1 METPSAGHQVGQYVL
16 EEKLGE
22 GGMAE
27 VWRAR
32 NVVLGNS
39 VAIKFLAQ
47 GFAGRADVEQR
58 FLGEGKRQANLQHA
72 NIVSAFD
79 FLYVDGRSFLVMKYI
94 KGESLDHR
102 LFKLQSSMPLPAV
115 ISISRD
121 VLGAMDY
128 AHTEGV
134 VHRDIKPSNILLETS
149 GRAYLM
155 DFGIA
160 LFMREQRVT
169 RAGTAIGTPHYMS
182 PEQIIGSKDLD
193 HRSDI
198 YSYGCVLYQMLTQFP
213 PFDFNEEEGDT
224 EYAVK
229 EQHMRQQARP
239 LRELNPSVPEYVEQV
254 VMRCLEKKPADR
266 YQTCHE
272 LLEALAQP
280 APSPQWQ
287 PPSPEMPVRPRTVI
301 EGPEGAAWGAASA
314 GMAAGGT
321 AYPTAPPMTPR
332 TTLESGPGTMTPRTT
347 IEPAQRM
354 TPRTTVEPAYQT
366 AAPQVNQQQ
375 APVYQAPPMPAKSG
389 GQTMILALA
398 GVLALA
404 GAGGGYYYW
413 SSHKADTKTEPVTF
427 VAPKDTSTTAGNTV
441 TDPKGTPTVP
451 PGTKKPKRNTDTQV
465 AVVVPPV
472 IKTQIPTEPVS
483 EPTPTTPVGPVTTP
497 TPIPQ
502 TPVSTPALRRG
513 TLVCS
518 GSSMGT
524 SRHGKPG
531 FLFTNLPGHIT
542 FLNDN
547 FNSRWALERKKGS
560 NDLLLIPVSQQMPA
574 SCSEPWVE
582 KPE

>member
-1 METPSAGHQVGQYVL
+1 METPITGHQVGQYVL

-32 NVVLGNS
+32 NIVLGNS

-47 GFAGRADVEQR
+47 GFAGRPDVEQR
-58 FLGEGKRQANLQHA
+58 FLGEGKRQANLQHS

-102 LFKLQSSMPLPAV
+102 LFKLQTSMPLPAV
-115 ISISRD
+115 ISISKD
-121 VLGAMDY
+121 VLSALDY

-149 GRAYLM
+149 GRAYVM

-213 PFDFNEEEGDT
+213 PFDFNEEQGDT

-239 LRELNPSVPEYVEQV
+239 LRELNPSVPEYIEQI

-272 LLEALAQP
+272 LMEALSQP

-287 PPSPEMPVRPRTVI
+287 QPAGMPARPRTII
-301 EGPEGAAWGAASA
+301 EGPDAAAWSAAGA
-314 GMAAGGT
+314 GMAAGAT

-332 TTLESGPGTMTPRTT
+332 TTLESGPGPGTMP
-347 IEPAQRM
+347 
-354 TPRTTVEPAYQT
+354 PRTTVEPAYQS
-366 AAPQVNQQQ
+366 AVPPVNQQ
-375 APVYQAPPMPAKSG
+375 APVYQPPPPAKSG

-413 SSHKADTKTEPVTF
+413 SSHKTETKPTPPV
-427 VAPKDTSTTAGNTV
+427 VESKDTSTTATTSTGSQASR
-441 TDPKGTPTVP
+441 TDTLPPDGGKIRRDSRKQTPTADHTRTTATLDTEVRGPKSGPGQETGAETGGPKPGAGGAP
-451 PGTKKPKRNTDTQV
+451 P
-465 AVVVPPV
+465 PP
-472 IKTQIPTEPVS
+472 PP
-483 EPTPTTPVGPVTTP
+483 P
-497 TPIPQ
+497 
-502 TPVSTPALRRG
+502 LRQATSG

-518 GSSMGT
+518 TMGT
-524 SRHGKPG
+524 SRHGKQG
-531 FLFTNLPGHIT
+531 YLFTSLPQHIS
-542 FLNDN
+542 FVDPVG
-547 FNSRWALERKKGS
+547 FQSRWIFDVVKKYDAT
-560 NDLLLIPVSQQMPA
+560 NTQDVVLIPKTPQMPA
-574 SCSEPWVE
+574 SCSEPWYI
-582 KPE
+582 KAP

>member
-1 METPSAGHQVGQYVL
+1 METPIAGHQVGQYVL

-32 NVVLGNS
+32 NIVLGNS

-47 GFAGRADVEQR
+47 GFAGRPDVEQR
-58 FLGEGKRQANLQHA
+58 FLGEGKRQANLQHS

-115 ISISRD
+115 ISISKD
-121 VLGAMDY
+121 VLSALDY
-128 AHTEGV
+128 AHSEGV
-134 VHRDIKPSNILLETS
+134 VHRDIKPSNVLLESS
-149 GRAYLM
+149 GRAYVM

-198 YSYGCVLYQMLTQFP
+198 YSYGCVLYQMLTEFP
-213 PFDFNEEEGDT
+213 PFDFKEGEGDT
-224 EYAVK
+224 EYFVK
-229 EQHMRQQARP
+229 DQHLRQQARP
-239 LRELNPSVPEYVEQV
+239 LRELNPNVPEYVEQI

-266 YQTCHE
+266 FQTCHE
-272 LLEALAQP
+272 VMEALSQP
-280 APSPQWQ
+280 APTPQWQ
-287 PPSPEMPVRPRTVI
+287 PPAGMPMRSKTVI
-301 EGPEGAAWGAASA
+301 EGPEATAWSAAGA
-314 GMAAGGT
+314 GMAGGVT
-321 AYPTAPPMTPR
+321 GYPTAPPMTPR
-332 TTLESGPGTMTPRTT
+332 TTLDSNPGPGTMPPRTT
-347 IEPAQRM
+347 IEPALQNL
-354 TPRTTVEPAYQT
+354 P
-366 AAPQVNQQQ
+366 PQVSQQQ
-375 APVYQAPPMPAKSG
+375 PVYQAPPPAKSG
-389 GQTMILALA
+389 GQPMILALA

-413 SSHKADTKTEPVTF
+413 SSHKTETPVVKT
-427 VAPKDTSTTAGNTV
+427 ADTSTVAAV
-441 TDPKGTPTVP
+441 AATDTKGTPTVP
-451 PGTKKPKRNTDTQV
+451 PVTKKPTRSTDTQV
-465 AVVVPPV
+465 ARADKPPV
-472 IKTQIPTEPVS
+472 VK
-483 EPTPTTPVGPVTTP
+483 TPVPTQPEPEPIRKPPVDPVTIP
-497 TPIPQ
+497 TPIPK
-502 TPVSTPALRRG
+502 TPVSTTPTSG

-531 FLFTNLPGHIT
+531 FLFTNLPRHVS
-542 FLNDN
+542 FLNAA
-547 FNSRWALERKKGS
+547 FNSRWIIETQRKDD
-560 NDLLLIPVSQQMPA
+560 NTQDLLLIPLSPQMPT
-574 SCSEPWVE
+574 SCAEPWV
-582 KPE
+582 KAP